1 MRNTAQQ
8 QKPKIKKLMFN
19 ENISYTRQAIDEDSL
34 IIGME
39 GDNREEITSRFNAF
53 WNWMA
58 TNGELDWRT
67 DRLAVFWTDET
78 RFAKAVLDIYRRRCV
93 QDLGNTLKGVK
104 SGADYLAVEEAK
116 RFIDS
121 IPYTQEL
128 YTHKMRTAELNIHE
142 ELTVEA
148 EDLTDHD
155 AGILYNSR

>member
-1 MRNTAQQ
+1 
-8 QKPKIKKLMFN
+8 
-19 ENISYTRQAIDEDSL
+19 
-34 IIGME
+34 ME
-39 GDNREEITSRFNAF
+39 GDNREEITARFNAF

-128 YTHKMRTAELNIHE
+128 YTHKMRTPELNIHE
-142 ELTVEA
+142 ELQASA
-148 EDLTDHD
+148 EDLSDHD
-155 AGILYNSR
+155 AGILYSSR

>member
-1 MRNTAQQ
+1 
-8 QKPKIKKLMFN
+8 MFN
-19 ENISYTRQAIDEDSL
+19 ENITYTKQVIDEDSL

-39 GDNREEITSRFNAF
+39 GENREEITARFNAF

-67 DRLAVFWTDET
+67 DRLAVFWTDEK

-121 IPYTQEL
+121 IPHTQEL
-128 YTHKMRTAELNIHE
+128 YTHKMRTAELNTHE
-142 ELTVEA
+142 ELTYDA
-148 EDLTDHD
+148 EDLSDHD

>member
-1 MRNTAQQ
+1 
-8 QKPKIKKLMFN
+8 MFN

-39 GDNREEITSRFNAF
+39 GDDHEAITARFNAF

-128 YTHKMRTAELNIHE
+128 YTHKMRTPELNTHE
-142 ELTVEA
+142 ELTYDA
-148 EDLTDHD
+148 EDLSDHD
-155 AGILYNSR
+155 AGILYSSR

>member
-1 MRNTAQQ
+1 
-8 QKPKIKKLMFN
+8 MFN

-39 GDNREEITSRFNAF
+39 GDNREEITARFNAF

-116 RFIDS
+116 RFSDS

-128 YTHKMRTAELNIHE
+128 YTHKMRTPELNIHE
-142 ELTVEA
+142 ELQASA
-148 EDLTDHD
+148 EDLSDHD
-155 AGILYNSR
+155 AGILYSSR

>member
-1 MRNTAQQ
+1 
-8 QKPKIKKLMFN
+8 MFN

-39 GDNREEITSRFNAF
+39 GDDREAITARFNAF

-128 YTHKMRTAELNIHE
+128 YTHKMRTPELNTHE
-142 ELTVEA
+142 ELTYDA
-148 EDLTDHD
+148 EDLSDHD
-155 AGILYNSR
+155 AGILYSSR

>member
-1 MRNTAQQ
+1 
-8 QKPKIKKLMFN
+8 MFN
-19 ENISYTRQAIDEDSL
+19 ENISYTRQAIDEESL

-39 GDNREEITSRFNAF
+39 GDNREEITARINAL
-53 WNWMA
+53 WKWMA
-58 TNGELDWRT
+58 TNGVVDWRT

-128 YTHKMRTAELNIHE
+128 YTHKMRTPELNIHE
-142 ELTVEA
+142 ELQASA
-148 EDLTDHD
+148 EDLSDHD
-155 AGILYNSR
+155 AGILYSSR

>member
-1 MRNTAQQ
+1 
-8 QKPKIKKLMFN
+8 MFN

-39 GDNREEITSRFNAF
+39 GDNREEITARFNAF

-67 DRLAVFWTDET
+67 DRLAVCWTDET

-128 YTHKMRTAELNIHE
+128 YTHKMRTPELNTHE
-142 ELTVEA
+142 ELTMSA
-148 EDLTDHD
+148 EDLSDHD
-155 AGILYNSR
+155 AGILYSSR